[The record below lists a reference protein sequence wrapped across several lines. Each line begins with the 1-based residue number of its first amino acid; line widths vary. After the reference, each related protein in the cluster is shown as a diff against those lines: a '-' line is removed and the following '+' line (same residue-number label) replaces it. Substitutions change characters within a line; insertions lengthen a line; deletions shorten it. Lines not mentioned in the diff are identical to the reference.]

1 MVKDIVLSDDA
12 EACALLTQYVYF
24 KINDEAKELALSR
37 GKMEVIK
44 SLKLKHLNNTSR
56 QGKNM
61 KVLRKVIKTEE
72 FLYHENIAKIK
83 KFLQRRVNTNVPMK
97 NLLQELRAPPVHHE
111 EKTCPHTCN
120 QKRKCQYIRK
130 VFIVK
135 IKKTPQSNLL
145 TLFVAG
151 SKIHNIS

>member
-1 MVKDIVLSDDA
+1 
-12 EACALLTQYVYF
+12 
-24 KINDEAKELALSR
+24 
-37 GKMEVIK
+37 MEVIK

-72 FLYHENIAKIK
+72 FLYHENIEKIK

-111 EKTCPHTCN
+111 KKTCPHTCN

-130 VFIVK
+130 VFIEK
-135 IKKTPQSNLL
+135 NKNTSIRS
-145 TLFVAG
+145 
-151 SKIHNIS
+151 